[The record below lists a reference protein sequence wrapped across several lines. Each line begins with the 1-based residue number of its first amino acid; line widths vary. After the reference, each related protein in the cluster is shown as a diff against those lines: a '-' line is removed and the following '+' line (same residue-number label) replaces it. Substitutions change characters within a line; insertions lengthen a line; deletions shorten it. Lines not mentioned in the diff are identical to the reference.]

1 MGTVTVR
8 QLDDE
13 TKARLRVRAAQ
24 NGHSM
29 EQEARDIL
37 RTSLMAPPPTEHWVD
52 TIFNLFG
59 KENGIETEDL
69 PIPPREYGPMTRVNF
84 DE

>member
-13 TKARLRVRAAQ
+13 TKARLRIRAAQ

-37 RTSLMAPPPTEHWVD
+37 RNTLMAPPPSEHWVD
-52 TIFNLFG
+52 TVISLFG
-59 KENGIETEDL
+59 KENGIEPEDF

>member
-13 TKARLRVRAAQ
+13 TKARLRIRAAQ

-37 RTSLMAPPPTEHWVD
+37 RTALLGSTPPEEHWVD
-52 TIFNLFG
+52 TIRRRFSAIGFAD
-59 KENGIETEDL
+59 DL
-69 PIPPREYGPMTRVNF
+69 VIPPREPMRPPITF
-84 DE
+84 DS